1 MAGRIQLHMWDPFRD
16 HLLRRHAFYVEQA
29 KGRVL
34 SQFKDINGEAEKF
47 ADDEYDRIGLQP
59 AYYEMDDCA
68 AAEMANDRA
77 QDFYGLLTD
86 LHREMTL
93 ATLAGLYHQ
102 WDKDLRGFIDSE
114 LGKDGV
120 ASDDIKKV
128 VWKRD
133 IAEVVKLLAEFGW
146 DCRTDD
152 FFADLDAAR
161 LVVNVYKHGKGKS
174 LDDLVA
180 QHPEFLREG
189 LAGFSLGSSRDYV
202 DHEWLSVS
210 DEQFDRIATAIE
222 AFWRAFPE
230 RLVYPTTT

>member
-1 MAGRIQLHMWDPFRD
+1 MRIQLHMWGPFRE

-29 KGRVL
+29 KARVL
-34 SQFKDINGEAEKF
+34 SQFGDISGEAERF
-47 ADDEYDRIGLQP
+47 ADAEFDRIGQQP
-59 AYYEMDDCA
+59 AHYEIDMGD

-77 QDFYGLLTD
+77 QEFYGLLSD

-93 ATLAGLYHQ
+93 ATLAGVYHQ

-120 ASDDIKKV
+120 AAADIKEV

-133 IAEVVKLLAEFGW
+133 IAEVFKLLAQFGW
-146 DCRTDD
+146 DCRKDG

-189 LAGFSLGSSRDYV
+189 LPGFGLAAHPDYV
-202 DHEWLSVS
+202 DHEWLTVS
-210 DEQFDRIATAIE
+210 DKQFARIAAAIE
-222 AFWRAFPE
+222 AFWGAFPE
-230 RLVYPTTT
+230 RLLY